1 MCKKLPYRNPRW
13 DKCLIA
19 IINQINNLTE
29 LKTLASCCGHGIYK
43 SVIVVK
49 DKKGDV
55 FEFFSKKKL
64 EEKKRNRYFKSDKN
78 GIYFIP
84 EMVI

>member
-13 DKCLIA
+13 DKCITP
-19 IINQINNLTE
+19 IINHINKFTE
-29 LKTLASCCGHGIYK
+29 LKTLASCCGHGIYLP
-43 SVIVVK
+43 VIVVK
-49 DKKGDV
+49 DKEGNV
-55 FEFFSKKKL
+55 SEYFSKKKL

>member
-13 DKCLIA
+13 DKCLTP
-19 IINQINNLTE
+19 IINHINQFTE
-29 LKTLASCCGHGIYK
+29 LKTLASCCGHGHYK

-49 DKKGDV
+49 DKKGKI
-55 FEFFSKKKL
+55 FEFFTKKEL
-64 EEKKRNRYFKSDKN
+64 GPRKRNRYFKKDKN

-84 EMVI
+84 EMIV